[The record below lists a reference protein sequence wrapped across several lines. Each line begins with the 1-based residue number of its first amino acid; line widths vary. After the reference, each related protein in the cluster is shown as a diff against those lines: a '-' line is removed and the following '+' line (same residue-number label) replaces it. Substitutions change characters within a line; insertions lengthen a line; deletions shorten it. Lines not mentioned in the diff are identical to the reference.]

1 MVKISIV
8 VNNGRLYATTPY
20 HPTMVACSRR
30 LHGTWNGSSWEFDP
44 RDEDRVREL
53 VRDLYG
59 TDGTPCQLVDV
70 RINVRQ
76 WYKHSPAG
84 SGDAR
89 TLYFAGREVCH
100 RPSRDARVKL
110 GDGVVLIAGEFFSS
124 GGSVRYPRLDVE
136 SLKEDVVVEIRDVPA
151 GHSHIV
157 NCGEL
162 DGVTVLRSTPDVGAL
177 LAERAALL
185 ARVGEIGAILSEI
198 EAAEQS

>member
-1 MVKISIV
+1 MAKISIV
-8 VNNGRLYATTPY
+8 VSNGKLSVTTPY
-20 HPTMVACSRR
+20 HPTMVAGSRR
-30 LHGTWNGSSWEFDP
+30 LHGTWTGSSWEFDP
-44 RDEDRVREL
+44 RDEDRVRAL
-53 VRDLYG
+53 VLDLYG

-76 WYKHSPAG
+76 WYKHPAG
-84 SGDAR
+84 SGDDR
-89 TLYFAGREVCH
+89 TMYFAGREVCH
-100 RPSRDARVKL
+100 RPSRDAQVKL
-110 GDGVVLIAGEFFSS
+110 GEGVVLIAGEFFSS
-124 GGSVRYPRLDVE
+124 GGSVKYPRLDIE

-162 DGVTVLRSTPDVGAL
+162 DGVTVLNSTPDVEAL